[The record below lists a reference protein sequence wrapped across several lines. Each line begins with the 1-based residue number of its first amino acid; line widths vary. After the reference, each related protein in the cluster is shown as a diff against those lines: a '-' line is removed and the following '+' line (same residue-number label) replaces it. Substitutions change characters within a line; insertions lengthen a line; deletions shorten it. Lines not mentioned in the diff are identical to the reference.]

1 MTFFSSLDRRKEA
14 KEDQGVR
21 DAGQI
26 WPGTYLEASN
36 LGKFSQRSFC
46 YLLVT
51 NGLTAFFGG

>member
-1 MTFFSSLDRRKEA
+1 MIFFSSLDRRKEA

-21 DAGQI
+21 DASQI

-36 LGKFSQRSFC
+36 LGKFGQRSFC

-51 NGLTAFFGG
+51 NGLTAFLGG